1 VDACVRQCDI
11 EKRARADADAEKARR
26 IDVALEN
33 LDRLQAVPPINFKLP
48 ETPSCDALAID
59 YVEGNAALAEWQRT
73 HAARYSGAG
82 GYGEVA
88 SLQGRLH
95 WACRWRHDEHACT
108 IDQDLMKWLSAPE
121 NAAYSS
127 MSPPD
132 DWFAMRDPRC
142 PAPAPP
148 PECADG
154 TWWDG
159 FACAHARAT
168 CGGWD
173 GASCDPAPLPTDAL
187 ESAEERELAAIDD
200 EARWICPEDDG
211 ALRPYSGDVFAVK
224 DNVEVE
230 WKRAASID
238 ARLERLSGRALAPRW
253 RALAA
258 ARAGSLYDC
267 IWTTLRRASMTYA
280 AHERDAGPAK
290 ARPPRILSAPAAN
303 SRTDEDVIRLLESSW
318 REVVDR
324 FLARSAEQMFRDYVT
339 ADLLARRF
347 AVGGAFIARARERL
361 PLVVQALGDWRV
373 HELLTGLA
381 DPTDP
386 SSDPKKRRT
395 VRSVPGMKP
404 EPQPPPCKYEDYSY

>member
-1 VDACVRQCDI
+1 
-11 EKRARADADAEKARR
+11 
-26 IDVALEN
+26 
-33 LDRLQAVPPINFKLP
+33 
-48 ETPSCDALAID
+48 
-59 YVEGNAALAEWQRT
+59 
-73 HAARYSGAG
+73 
-82 GYGEVA
+82 
-88 SLQGRLH
+88 
-95 WACRWRHDEHACT
+95 
-108 IDQDLMKWLSAPE
+108 
-121 NAAYSS
+121 
-127 MSPPD
+127 
-132 DWFAMRDPRC
+132 
-142 PAPAPP
+142 
-148 PECADG
+148 
-154 TWWDG
+154 
-159 FACAHARAT
+159 
-168 CGGWD
+168 
-173 GASCDPAPLPTDAL
+173 
-187 ESAEERELAAIDD
+187 
-200 EARWICPEDDG
+200 
-211 ALRPYSGDVFAVK
+211 
-224 DNVEVE
+224 
-230 WKRAASID
+230 
-238 ARLERLSGRALAPRW
+238 
-253 RALAA
+253 
-258 ARAGSLYDC
+258 
-267 IWTTLRRASMTYA
+267 MTYA